1 MGDAQEVHDLD
12 DGDQGA
18 ISDSSDDEAGSTGVD
33 AAEYEDDSIHTFEG
47 HQDGVYAVAWCPTK
61 KDLVATGG
69 ADDKAFLWRVGHD
82 AFEETGGAFFQLDGH
97 EDTVASLAFNHDG
110 SLLASGGMDGVVK
123 VWDTETGACLQ
134 TLDGPGDAVEW
145 VAWHPR
151 GDVVLAGTADFSA
164 WMWEG
169 RRGAWMATFS
179 GHTAPVAAGAFTPD
193 GRAVVTAG
201 GEGDASLRV
210 WDPRSGACT
219 ASVSGHPFHAAGVTC
234 LALSPDG
241 ASALTGSEDGAAKVV
256 SLGTG
261 RVGATLVTD
270 PARPGHEDQG
280 ERAGVEAVAWV
291 PALPGAAASAA
302 LDGALVFWD
311 LATATPRAIC
321 QHPAGITRLAVH
333 PSEPLVFT
341 ACMDG
346 AVRAWDARSGRCN
359 ACFRGHEAPVQ
370 DLAVSPDG
378 KLVLA
383 GAEDGAARVF
393 SLEEGIARMVA
404 EQGQRPEP

>member
-1 MGDAQEVHDLD
+1 MWTPATLPRRVQDILAPR
-12 DGDQGA
+12 
-18 ISDSSDDEAGSTGVD
+18 STL
-33 AAEYEDDSIHTFEG
+33 HT
-47 HQDGVYAVAWCPTK
+47 
-61 KDLVATGG
+61 
-69 ADDKAFLWRVGHD
+69 
-82 AFEETGGAFFQLDGH
+82 
-97 EDTVASLAFNHDG
+97 
-110 SLLASGGMDGVVK
+110 GVVK
-123 VWDTETGACLQ
+123 VWNTETGACLQ

-321 QHPAGITRLAVH
+321 QHPAVG
-333 PSEPLVFT
+333 
-341 ACMDG
+341 
-346 AVRAWDARSGRCN
+346 
-359 ACFRGHEAPVQ
+359 
-370 DLAVSPDG
+370 
-378 KLVLA
+378 
-383 GAEDGAARVF
+383 
-393 SLEEGIARMVA
+393 
-404 EQGQRPEP
+404 

>member
-1 MGDAQEVHDLD
+1 MAREPEEAQFIGVAEGDIGDAQEVHDLD
-12 DGDQGA
+12 DGDQGG

-280 ERAGVEAVAWV
+280 ERAGVEA
-291 PALPGAAASAA
+291 
-302 LDGALVFWD
+302 
-311 LATATPRAIC
+311 
-321 QHPAGITRLAVH
+321 
-333 PSEPLVFT
+333 PLVFT